1 MKTKGVLNTGFSAD
15 VLLPSAGERGV
26 RPLPLLYL
34 HTTEEETLG
43 LQQDQHL
50 QYKSVTSKYK
60 VTSLTLTLS

>member
-43 LQQDQHL
+43 LQQDQPL
-50 QYKSVTSKYK
+50 Q
-60 VTSLTLTLS
+60 